1 MYGRSVGGRLVEE
14 FNRVRESEIRIVG
27 AKGGERR
34 EARVAFDANTV
45 FDEDG
50 GGASGV
56 KQRKVAAV
64 GQKSNLADGGVVHA
78 SDASDFGVGIAFEA
92 AGKFLCDFREFH

>member
-1 MYGRSVGGRLVEE
+1 MYGRSVGGRLVEK
-14 FNRVRESEIRIVG
+14 FNGVRESEIRIVG
-27 AKGGERR
+27 AKGGERW
-34 EARVAFDANTV
+34 EARVTFDTNTV

-50 GGASGV
+50 GGASGA

-78 SDASDFGVGIAFEA
+78 SGASDFGGGVAFEA
-92 AGKFLCDFREFH
+92 GGKFFLA